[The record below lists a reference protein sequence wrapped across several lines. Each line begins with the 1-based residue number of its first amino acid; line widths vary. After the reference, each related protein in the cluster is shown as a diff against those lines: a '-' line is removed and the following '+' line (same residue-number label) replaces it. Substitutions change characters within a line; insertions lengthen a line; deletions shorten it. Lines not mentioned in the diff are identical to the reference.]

1 MADDEPKSAETRENL
16 IRSARH
22 GSRYGAFVWLTI
34 GLILW
39 AEGGK
44 PAFVIFLLVGG
55 MAQWVLAMYLS
66 TKLPS
71 RKLEDPED
79 GF

>member
-1 MADDEPKSAETRENL
+1 MPDDESKSTETRENL

-39 AEGGK
+39 ADGGK
-44 PAFVIFLLVGG
+44 PAFVVVLVVGG
-55 MAQWVLAMYLS
+55 MAQWVLSMYLS
-66 TKLPS
+66 TKLPKRRFQDRDES
-71 RKLEDPED
+71 
-79 GF
+79 